1 MLAVL
6 IFLFCLCLVALVCVE
21 ALACR
26 FYLSAYARATH
37 GRFKETVRDAHARL
51 AYCVSRK
58 LASGGG
64 KVSKK
69 RGENA
74 SLADA
79 LRAEPRTF
87 FNVAIP
93 LDDGVCAFADV
104 VALSSTGVEVLCVQ
118 EGPGSL
124 YGEASDDRWL
134 FVGFG
139 KRDGS
144 ERFVLNASKQA
155 SLAAAAIEAAML
167 DAGGDGRARAN
178 VVWGRFLNV
187 SQTGICE
194 AVRMIPYAQL
204 RKTPVGV
211 GLGEGELSEEALAA
225 AYRLVKACCNANR
238 ASGSQA
244 GFGAVGTHRGTSLA
258 SGFAEAV
265 SPAGL
270 RETIRQAYDEATTG
284 EIVRAAD
291 RLVND
296 KENFDALTWQRVL
309 QISGELEASQDLG
322 RIADLAGE
330 LKLIARTNISVNYR
344 FGIADAAGDVQ
355 LSPAGLAMQR
365 CAPENVNHNCAAS
378 SSEVSSMR
386 NQVENDAFYE
396 AEDCGGD
403 GTAGSRE

>member
-1 MLAVL
+1 MAVL
-6 IFLFCLCLVALVCVE
+6 IFLFCLCLVVLVRVE

-51 AYCVSRK
+51 AYCTSRK
-58 LASGGG
+58 LAFGGG
-64 KVSKK
+64 KASKK
-69 RGENA
+69 RGENT
-74 SLADA
+74 SLAAA
-79 LRAEPRTF
+79 LKAEPRMF

-93 LDDGVCAFADV
+93 LEDGVCAFADV
-104 VALSSTGVEVLCVQ
+104 VVLSSTGVEVFCVQ

-144 ERFVLNASKQA
+144 ERFVPNASKQA
-155 SLAAAAIEAAML
+155 SLAAAAIEAAMR
-167 DAGGDGRARAN
+167 DAGGDGRVRAN
-178 VVWGRFLNV
+178 VVWGRFLSA
-187 SQTGICE
+187 SQAGICE
-194 AVRMIPYAQL
+194 AARAIPYAQL
-204 RKTPVGV
+204 RKSPVGAEF
-211 GLGEGELSEEALAA
+211 GEGELSEDALAA
-225 AYRLVKACCNANR
+225 AYRLAKACCNANC

-244 GFGAVGTHRGTSLA
+244 GFGATGAHRGASLA
-258 SGFAEAV
+258 SGIAEAV
-265 SPAGL
+265 SPTGL

-309 QISGELEASQDLG
+309 QISGELETSQDLG

-344 FGIADAAGDVQ
+344 FGIADAASDVR
-355 LSPAGLAMQR
+355 LSPAGLVVQR
-365 CAPENVNHNCAAS
+365 RDPENANRNCEVP
-378 SSEVSSMR
+378 SSELSHELE
-386 NQVENDAFYE
+386 QVENGAFFE
-396 AEDCGGD
+396 AGDCNGD
-403 GTAGSRE
+403 KAVGSRE